1 MNSKEVTSQ
10 ILQDWSRPLQKALT
24 FEVESQ
30 FINIFGREKFFNEY
44 IADKLTNYDHF
55 NLNEEISFNLHEL
68 SNLYQNYNNLDNS
81 DRKKLVLKTRKFL
94 LKIIKLYD
102 NKENNN
108 SFISEKGTYSLTAD
122 VAIVRGVGKSLK
134 NNLNQIG
141 LFIIKDL
148 IDYFP
153 RTYLDYSNKV
163 KIINLRPDNLY
174 TCTGRIKKF
183 FIYKSKNNANLS
195 IMNIII

>member
-1 MNSKEVTSQ
+1 M
-10 ILQDWSRPLQKALT
+10 
-24 FEVESQ
+24 
-30 FINIFGREKFFNEY
+30 
-44 IADKLTNYDHF
+44 
-55 NLNEEISFNLHEL
+55 
-68 SNLYQNYNNLDNS
+68 DNS
-81 DRKKLVLKTRKFL
+81 DRKELVLNTRRFL
-94 LKIIKLYD
+94 LKIIKLHD
-102 NKENNN
+102 IKENKN
-108 SFISEKGTYSLTAD
+108 SLISWKGIHSLTS
-122 VAIVRGVGKSLK
+122 VVENVLGVGKILK

-141 LFIIKDL
+141 LFTIKDL
-148 IDYFP
+148 IDHFP